1 MFGLMCV
8 SLLKHAVMANA
19 DVLMNLN
26 IAIPVPFIYNVPL
39 KPLSNFNNNIFN
51 VTECDEWYMYSY
63 ASNATNEDRQ
73 YFGSNEG
80 NNIYN

>member
-1 MFGLMCV
+1 MPMFGLMCV

-51 VTECDEWYMYSY
+51 VT
-63 ASNATNEDRQ
+63 
-73 YFGSNEG
+73 
-80 NNIYN
+80 